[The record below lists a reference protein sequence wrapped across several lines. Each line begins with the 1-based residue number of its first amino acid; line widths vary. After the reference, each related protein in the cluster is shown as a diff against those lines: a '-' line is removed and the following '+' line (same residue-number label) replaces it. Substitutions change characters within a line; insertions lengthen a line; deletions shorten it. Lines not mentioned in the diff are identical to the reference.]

1 MTVGLQ
7 HFLHAPALAKPIVD
21 ASETIP
27 CADVEKIC
35 EFVLYLGPGELSND
49 ALVHD
54 EEFLLLAVRRPSG
67 SRYSSYWV
75 DDSGRVGAWFGGY

>member
-1 MTVGLQ
+1 MAVGLQ

-27 CADVEKIC
+27 CADIEKVC

-54 EEFLLLAVRRPSG
+54 EELLLL
-67 SRYSSYWV
+67 
-75 DDSGRVGAWFGGY
+75 RVGKPCGPRDTLRWLN